1 VLDQKTH
8 ILPRYKKY
16 THTHTR
22 EREIDIERR
31 GARMQTRVIG
41 SGGGYLPWK
50 SHPKGGALFQRI
62 HKEKVCACVLCVSK
76 RVTRVNAGK
85 RLSCFGG
92 CDAYLFLKSGESA
105 PSALSRRLS
114 IDDKSI

>member
-1 VLDQKTH
+1 
-8 ILPRYKKY
+8 
-16 THTHTR
+16 
-22 EREIDIERR
+22 
-31 GARMQTRVIG
+31 MQTRVIG

-50 SHPKGGALFQRI
+50 SHPKAGALFQRI

-114 IDDKSI
+114 IGDKSIYHLRDLFAKKNGQMYDQTHFLCG